1 LDILMLGTG
10 SAFAKKHF
18 NTNALIEANGYTL
31 MIDCGTTAPTS
42 LYHLGKPIQD
52 IDAVLITH
60 IHADHIGG
68 LEEYAF
74 RMKFEI
80 KKKPVLYVPA
90 DLLEPLWENAL
101 KGGLAQGSWQTI
113 GEFFQ
118 VHTLEVGIATELHPG
133 LSIELIP
140 TEHIPNKASY
150 SLLINDSFF
159 YTSDMRFDEELVT
172 RMVREKGCIV
182 FHDCQL
188 QGPGAVHAAL
198 EELLTLP
205 EDVQERVRLMHY
217 ADNYDEYI
225 GKTGKMAFVEQHVT
239 YTF

>member
-1 LDILMLGTG
+1 MLGTG

-18 NTNALIEANGYTL
+18 NTNALIESNGYTL

-42 LYHLGKPIQD
+42 LYKLGKPIQD

-80 KKKPVLYVPA
+80 KRKPVLYVPA

-101 KGGLAQGSWQTI
+101 KGGLSQGSWQTI

-118 VHTLEVGIATELHPG
+118 VRTLEAHSAAELHPG
-133 LSIELIP
+133 LTIELIP
-140 TEHIPNKASY
+140 TEHIPYKSSY
-150 SLLINDSFF
+150 SLLINDNFF
-159 YTSDMRFDEELVT
+159 YTSDMRFDAELVT
-172 RMVREKGCIV
+172 RMVREKGCTV

-188 QGPGAVHAAL
+188 QGPGAVHASL

-217 ADNYDEYI
+217 ADDYEAYI
-225 GKTGKMAFVEQHVT
+225 GKTGKMTFVEQHVA
-239 YTF
+239 YSF